1 MKFKEIL
8 EKIKVYAP
16 LGVSLVVAACV
27 VISLSGYQ
35 AKASEPSKDKKQQ
48 VSESVTDAETETET
62 ENAAEDTQTH
72 AGSFE
77 LADGVYKGSATGFS
91 GPVTVAVTIMDKKIT
106 SIDILSS
113 TDDEA
118 FFNRAKGV
126 IDRIIASQ
134 SFDVDVV
141 SGATYSSNGIIGA
154 VKNALTG
161 EKDNG
166 VTGKSKQESTSE
178 SESDSSLAEIA
189 AVQDASAYKD
199 GTYYGTGKGFA
210 GTMKVKVD
218 ISGGKI
224 ASISIVSTKDGDS
237 YVKSASSLLDTI
249 VEKQSTNV
257 DTVSGATFSSRG
269 IIAAVRSALS
279 QAAVSEN
286 TADNNNDKQEA
297 AESSGNGQTD
307 ENSSGSASEQGTEG
321 TLPYV
326 DGIYYGTAEGY
337 KGDIKAAVVIQNKT
351 LKAILVTE
359 KQDDEP
365 FITNAMDVLK
375 NMMKKQSADVDTVS
389 GATYSSK
396 GLIGAVK
403 AAFEEA
409 RKTTAGENTGDG
421 NSDAN
426 NKNNSNSDNN
436 NGNDNSSNNA
446 DDSNIAGE
454 EDKAVLSKLVQSQAS
469 LDGAQYT
476 QLSWYLLQIRLGDAQ
491 EVLESAES
499 TKKDVSCA
507 QEKLQAAINALQKND
522 TSTNVYED
530 GVYEVSTLCIPDD
543 DMDFSAYNLSMKVT
557 IANDRIVSITDVK
570 GDGDSQNASYI
581 KKAADGTKNQP
592 GLVSVLTSQANADS
606 IDFSS
611 IDTVSRATCTSKAI
625 IDGCKSAL
633 EAAKKK

>member
-27 VISLSGYQ
+27 VISLSTYQ

-48 VSESVTDAETETET
+48 VSESVADTETEA
-62 ENAAEDTQTH
+62 ENTTEDTQT
-72 AGSFE
+72 ATGSFD
-77 LADGVYKGSATGFS
+77 LADGVYKGSATGYS
-91 GPVTVAVTIMDKKIT
+91 GSVTVAVTILDKKIV
-106 SIDILSS
+106 SIDILSAS
-113 TDDEA
+113 DDEA

-126 IDRIIASQ
+126 IDRIISSQ
-134 SFDVDVV
+134 SLDVDVV

-166 VTGKSKQESTSE
+166 VTGKSKQEGTSE

-210 GTMKVKVD
+210 GNIKVKVD
-218 ISGGKI
+218 IAGGKI
-224 ASISIVSTKDGDS
+224 SAISIVSTKDGDS

-286 TADNNNDKQEA
+286 TAGNNTDKQGA
-297 AESSGNGQTD
+297 AEASGNGQT
-307 ENSSGSASEQGTEG
+307 AEG

-326 DGIYYGTAEGY
+326 DGIYYGTSEGY
-337 KGDIKAAVVIQNKT
+337 KGDIKVAVVIQDKT

-409 RKTTAGENTGDG
+409 RKTTAGENTGNG
-421 NSDAN
+421 NSGGN
-426 NKNNSNSDNN
+426 NNNSN
-436 NGNDNSSNNA
+436 NA
-446 DDSNIAGE
+446 LD

-469 LDGAQYT
+469 LDGTQYT

-491 EVLESAES
+491 EVLDSAES
-499 TKKDVSCA
+499 TKKDVSRA

-530 GVYEVSTLCIPDD
+530 GTYEVSTLCIPDD
-543 DMDFSAYNLSMKVT
+543 DMDFVAYNLSMKVT

-581 KKAADGTKNQP
+581 KKAADGTKNQQ
-592 GLVSVLTSQANADS
+592 GMVSMLTSQANADS

-611 IDTVSRATCTSKAI
+611 IDTVSHATCTSKAI

>member
-1 MKFKEIL
+1 MKFKEVL

-16 LGVSLVVAACV
+16 LGVSLVIAACV

-35 AKASEPSKDKKQQ
+35 TKASEPSKDKKQQ
-48 VSESVTDAETETET
+48 VSERVTDTETET
-62 ENAAEDTQTH
+62 ENAAENTQT
-72 AGSFE
+72 ATGSFD

-126 IDRIIASQ
+126 IDRIISSQ

-141 SGATYSSNGIIGA
+141 SGATYSSNGIIKA

-161 EKDNG
+161 EKDSG

-178 SESDSSLAEIA
+178 SESDSSLTEIA

-218 ISGGKI
+218 IAGGKI

-286 TADNNNDKQEA
+286 TAGNNTDKQDATET
-297 AESSGNGQTD
+297 SGNGQTD
-307 ENSSGSASEQGTEG
+307 ENSSGSSQEQGTEG

-337 KGDIKAAVVIQNKT
+337 KGDIKVAVVIQDKT

-409 RKTTAGENTGDG
+409 RKTTAGENTGDSNSG
-421 NSDAN
+421 N
-426 NKNNSNSDNN
+426 NNSNSDNN
-436 NGNDNSSNNA
+436 NNNS
-446 DDSNIAGE
+446 SNIAGD
-454 EDKAVLSKLVQSQAS
+454 EDKTVLSKLVQSQAS
-469 LDGAQYT
+469 LDGTQYT
-476 QLSWYLLQIRLGDAQ
+476 QLSWYLFQIRLGDAQ

-499 TKKDVSCA
+499 TKKDVSRA

-530 GVYEVSTLCIPDD
+530 GTYDVSTLCIPDD

-581 KKAADGTKNQP
+581 KKAADGTKNQQ
-592 GLVSVLTSQANADS
+592 GMVSVLTSQANADS

-625 IDGCKSAL
+625 IDGCKSVL

>member
-1 MKFKEIL
+1 MKFKEVL

-16 LGVSLVVAACV
+16 LGVSLVIAACV

-35 AKASEPSKDKKQQ
+35 TKASEPSKDKKHQ
-48 VSESVTDAETETET
+48 VSERVTDTET
-62 ENAAEDTQTH
+62 ENAAEDTQT
-72 AGSFE
+72 ATGSFE

-91 GPVTVAVTIMDKKIT
+91 GHVTVAVTIMDKKIT

-118 FFNRAKGV
+118 FFNRAKAV

-166 VTGKSKQESTSE
+166 VTGKSKQGSTSE

-237 YVKSASSLLDTI
+237 YVKIASSLLDTI

-279 QAAVSEN
+279 QAAVSDN
-286 TADNNNDKQEA
+286 TTGNNTDKQGA
-297 AESSGNGQTD
+297 AEVSGNGQTD
-307 ENSSGSASEQGTEG
+307 ENSSGSASEKGTEG

-337 KGDIKAAVVIQNKT
+337 KGDIRVAVVIQDKT

-409 RKTTAGENTGDG
+409 RKTTAGENTGG
-421 NSDAN
+421 SNSDS
-426 NKNNSNSDNN
+426 NNSNDNN
-436 NGNDNSSNNA
+436 
-446 DDSNIAGE
+446 SNIAGE
-454 EDKAVLSKLVQSQAS
+454 EDKAVLLKLVQSQAS

-530 GVYEVSTLCIPDD
+530 GTYDVSTLCIPDD

-570 GDGDSQNASYI
+570 GDGDSQNVSYI
-581 KKAADGTKNQP
+581 KKAVDGTKNQA
-592 GLVSVLTSQANADS
+592 GMVSVLTSQTNADS

-611 IDTVSRATCTSKAI
+611 IDTVSHATCTSKAI

>member
-1 MKFKEIL
+1 MKFKEVL

-16 LGVSLVVAACV
+16 LGVSLVIAACV
-27 VISLSGYQ
+27 MISLNGYQ
-35 AKASEPSKDKKQQ
+35 TKASEPSKDKKQQ
-48 VSESVTDAETETET
+48 VSERVTDAETET
-62 ENAAEDTQTH
+62 ENAAEDTQT
-72 AGSFE
+72 ATGSFE

-269 IIAAVRSALS
+269 IISAVRSALS

-286 TADNNNDKQEA
+286 TADNNTDKQEA
-297 AESSGNGQTD
+297 AEASGNGQTD
-307 ENSSGSASEQGTEG
+307 ENSSGSVPEQGTEG

-409 RKTTAGENTGDG
+409 RKTTAGENTGDS
-421 NSDAN
+421 NSDS
-426 NKNNSNSDNN
+426 NNSNDNN
-436 NGNDNSSNNA
+436 
-446 DDSNIAGE
+446 SNIAGE

-530 GVYEVSTLCIPDD
+530 GTYEVSTLCIPDD

-625 IDGCKSAL
+625 IDCCKSAL

>member
-1 MKFKEIL
+1 M

-16 LGVSLVVAACV
+16 LGVSLVIAACV

-35 AKASEPSKDKKQQ
+35 TKASEPSKDKKHQ
-48 VSESVTDAETETET
+48 VSERVTDTETED
-62 ENAAEDTQTH
+62 AAEDTQT
-72 AGSFE
+72 ATGSFE

-279 QAAVSEN
+279 QAAVSDN
-286 TADNNNDKQEA
+286 TVGNNTDKQGA
-297 AESSGNGQTD
+297 AEASGNGQTD
-307 ENSSGSASEQGTEG
+307 ENSSGSASEKGTEG

-337 KGDIKAAVVIQNKT
+337 KGDIRVAVVIQDKT

-409 RKTTAGENTGDG
+409 RKTTAGENTGG
-421 NSDAN
+421 SNSDS
-426 NKNNSNSDNN
+426 NNSNDNN
-436 NGNDNSSNNA
+436 
-446 DDSNIAGE
+446 SNIAGE
-454 EDKAVLSKLVQSQAS
+454 EDKAVLLKLVQSQAS

-530 GVYEVSTLCIPDD
+530 GTYDVYTLCIPDD

-570 GDGDSQNASYI
+570 GDGDSQNVSYI
-581 KKAADGTKNQP
+581 KKAVDGTKNQA
-592 GLVSVLTSQANADS
+592 GMVSVLTSQTNADS

-611 IDTVSRATCTSKAI
+611 IDTVSHATCTSKAI

>member
-27 VISLSGYQ
+27 VISLSTYQ

-48 VSESVTDAETETET
+48 VSESMADTETVT
-62 ENAAEDTQTH
+62 ENATEDTQT
-72 AGSFE
+72 ATGSFD

-126 IDRIIASQ
+126 IDRIISSQ
-134 SFDVDVV
+134 SLDVDVV

-178 SESDSSLAEIA
+178 SESDSSSAEIA

-210 GTMKVKVD
+210 GNIKVKVD
-218 ISGGKI
+218 IAGGKI
-224 ASISIVSTKDGDS
+224 SAISIVSTKDGGS
-237 YVKSASSLLDTI
+237 YVKSASSLLDII

-286 TADNNNDKQEA
+286 TAGNNTDKQGA
-297 AESSGNGQTD
+297 AETSGNGQTD

-326 DGIYYGTAEGY
+326 DGIYYGTSEGY
-337 KGDIKAAVVIQNKT
+337 KGDIKVAVVIQDKT

-403 AAFEEA
+403 EAFEEA
-409 RKTTAGENTGDG
+409 RKTTAGENTGNG
-421 NSDAN
+421 NSGGN
-426 NKNNSNSDNN
+426 NNNSN
-436 NGNDNSSNNA
+436 NA
-446 DDSNIAGE
+446 ADSNIALD

-469 LDGAQYT
+469 LDGTQYT

-499 TKKDVSCA
+499 TKKDVSRA

-530 GVYEVSTLCIPDD
+530 GTYEVSTLCIPDD

-581 KKAADGTKNQP
+581 KKAADGTKNQQ
-592 GLVSVLTSQANADS
+592 GMVSMLTSQANADS

-611 IDTVSRATCTSKAI
+611 IDTVSHATCTSKAI

>member
-27 VISLSGYQ
+27 VISLSAYQ

-48 VSESVTDAETETET
+48 VSESMADTETET
-62 ENAAEDTQTH
+62 ENATEDTQT
-72 AGSFE
+72 ATGSFD
-77 LADGVYKGSATGFS
+77 LADGVYKGSATGYS
-91 GPVTVAVTIMDKKIT
+91 GSVTVAVTILEKKIV
-106 SIDILSS
+106 SIDILSAS
-113 TDDEA
+113 DDEA

-126 IDRIIASQ
+126 IDRIISSQ
-134 SFDVDVV
+134 SLDVDVV

-166 VTGKSKQESTSE
+166 VTGKSKQESASE

-210 GTMKVKVD
+210 GNIKVRVD
-218 ISGGKI
+218 IAGGKI
-224 ASISIVSTKDGDS
+224 SAISIVSTKDGDS

-286 TADNNNDKQEA
+286 TAGNNTDKQGASEA
-297 AESSGNGQTD
+297 SGNGQTD
-307 ENSSGSASEQGTEG
+307 ENSSGSASEQTVEG

-326 DGIYYGTAEGY
+326 DGIYYGTSEGY
-337 KGDIKAAVVIQNKT
+337 KGDIKVAVVIQDKT

-409 RKTTAGENTGDG
+409 RKTTAGENTGNDNSDG
-421 NSDAN
+421 NN
-426 NKNNSNSDNN
+426 NNSN
-436 NGNDNSSNNA
+436 NA
-446 DDSNIAGE
+446 ADSNIALD

-469 LDGAQYT
+469 LDGTQYT

-491 EVLESAES
+491 EVLDSAES
-499 TKKDVSCA
+499 TKKDVSRA

-530 GVYEVSTLCIPDD
+530 GTYEVSTLCIPDD
-543 DMDFSAYNLSMKVT
+543 DMDFVAYNLSMKVT

-581 KKAADGTKNQP
+581 KKAADGTKNQQ
-592 GLVSVLTSQANADS
+592 GMVSMLTSQANADS

-611 IDTVSRATCTSKAI
+611 IDTVSHATCTSKAI

>member
-1 MKFKEIL
+1 MKFKEVF

-16 LGVSLVVAACV
+16 LGVSLVIAACV

-35 AKASEPSKDKKQQ
+35 TKASEPSKDKKQQ
-48 VSESVTDAETETET
+48 VSERVTDTET
-62 ENAAEDTQTH
+62 ENAAEDTQT
-72 AGSFE
+72 ATGSFE

-91 GPVTVAVTIMDKKIT
+91 GPVTVAVTIMDKKII

-118 FFNRAKGV
+118 FFNRAKAV

-178 SESDSSLAEIA
+178 SESDSSLADIA
-189 AVQDASAYKD
+189 AVQDAFAYKD

-279 QAAVSEN
+279 QAAVSDKTTGNN
-286 TADNNNDKQEA
+286 TDKQGA
-297 AESSGNGQTD
+297 AEASGNGQTD
-307 ENSSGSASEQGTEG
+307 KNSSGSASEQGTEG
-321 TLPYV
+321 TLAYV

-337 KGDIKAAVVIQNKT
+337 KGDIRVAVVIQDKT

-375 NMMKKQSADVDTVS
+375 NMMKKQSVDVDTVS

-409 RKTTAGENTGDG
+409 RKTTAGENTGG
-421 NSDAN
+421 SNSDS
-426 NKNNSNSDNN
+426 NNSNDNN
-436 NGNDNSSNNA
+436 
-446 DDSNIAGE
+446 SNIAGE
-454 EDKAVLSKLVQSQAS
+454 EDKAVLLKLVQSQAS

-530 GVYEVSTLCIPDD
+530 GTYDVSTLCIPDD

-570 GDGDSQNASYI
+570 GDGDSQNVSYI
-581 KKAADGTKNQP
+581 KKAVDGTKNQA
-592 GLVSVLTSQANADS
+592 GMVSVLTSQTNADS

-611 IDTVSRATCTSKAI
+611 IDTVSHATCTSKAI

>member
-1 MKFKEIL
+1 MKFKEVL

-16 LGVSLVVAACV
+16 LGVSLVIAACV

-35 AKASEPSKDKKQQ
+35 TKASEPSKDKKHQ
-48 VSESVTDAETETET
+48 VSERVTDTETED
-62 ENAAEDTQTH
+62 AAEDTQT
-72 AGSFE
+72 ATGSFE

-91 GPVTVAVTIMDKKIT
+91 GPVTVAVTIMDKKII

-126 IDRIIASQ
+126 IDRIIALQ

-166 VTGKSKQESTSE
+166 VTGKSKQGSTSE

-279 QAAVSEN
+279 QAAVNDN
-286 TADNNNDKQEA
+286 TTGNNTDKQGA
-297 AESSGNGQTD
+297 AEVSGNGQTD
-307 ENSSGSASEQGTEG
+307 ENSSGSASEKGTEG

-337 KGDIKAAVVIQNKT
+337 KGDIRVAVVIQDKT

-409 RKTTAGENTGDG
+409 RKTTAGENTGG
-421 NSDAN
+421 SNSDS
-426 NKNNSNSDNN
+426 NNSNDNN
-436 NGNDNSSNNA
+436 
-446 DDSNIAGE
+446 SNIAGE
-454 EDKAVLSKLVQSQAS
+454 EDKAVLLKLVQSQAS

-530 GVYEVSTLCIPDD
+530 GTYDVSTLCIPDD

-570 GDGDSQNASYI
+570 GDGDSQNVSYI
-581 KKAADGTKNQP
+581 KKAVDGTKNQA
-592 GLVSVLTSQANADS
+592 GMVSVLTSQTNADS

-611 IDTVSRATCTSKAI
+611 IDTVSHATCTSKAI

>member
-1 MKFKEIL
+1 MKFKEVL

-16 LGVSLVVAACV
+16 LGVSLVIAACV

-35 AKASEPSKDKKQQ
+35 TKASEPSKDKKHQ
-48 VSESVTDAETETET
+48 VSERVTDTET
-62 ENAAEDTQTH
+62 ENAAEDTQT
-72 AGSFE
+72 ATGSFE

-91 GPVTVAVTIMDKKIT
+91 GPVTVAVTIMDKKII

-118 FFNRAKGV
+118 FFNRAKAV

-166 VTGKSKQESTSE
+166 VTGKSKQGSTSE

-279 QAAVSEN
+279 QAAVSDN
-286 TADNNNDKQEA
+286 TVGNNTDKQGA
-297 AESSGNGQTD
+297 AEASGNGQTD
-307 ENSSGSASEQGTEG
+307 ENSSGSASEKGTEG

-337 KGDIKAAVVIQNKT
+337 KGDIRVAVVIQDKT

-409 RKTTAGENTGDG
+409 RKTTAGENTGG
-421 NSDAN
+421 SNSDS
-426 NKNNSNSDNN
+426 NNSNDNN
-436 NGNDNSSNNA
+436 
-446 DDSNIAGE
+446 SNIAGE
-454 EDKAVLSKLVQSQAS
+454 EDKAVLLKLVQSQAS

-530 GVYEVSTLCIPDD
+530 GTYDVSTLCIPDD

-570 GDGDSQNASYI
+570 GDGDSQNVSYI
-581 KKAADGTKNQP
+581 KKAVDGTKNQA
-592 GLVSVLTSQANADS
+592 GMVSVLTSQTNADS

-611 IDTVSRATCTSKAI
+611 IDTVSHATCTSKAI

>member
-1 MKFKEIL
+1 MKFKEVL

-16 LGVSLVVAACV
+16 LGVSLVIAACV

-35 AKASEPSKDKKQQ
+35 TKASEPSKDKKHQ
-48 VSESVTDAETETET
+48 VSERVTDTETEDV
-62 ENAAEDTQTH
+62 AEDTQT
-72 AGSFE
+72 ATGSFE

-91 GPVTVAVTIMDKKIT
+91 GPVTVAVTIMDKKII

-279 QAAVSEN
+279 QAAVSDN
-286 TADNNNDKQEA
+286 TVGNNTDKQGA
-297 AESSGNGQTD
+297 AEASGNGQTD
-307 ENSSGSASEQGTEG
+307 ENSSGSASEKGTEG

-337 KGDIKAAVVIQNKT
+337 KGDIRVAVVIQDKT

-409 RKTTAGENTGDG
+409 RKTTSGENTGG
-421 NSDAN
+421 SNSDS
-426 NKNNSNSDNN
+426 NNSNDNN
-436 NGNDNSSNNA
+436 
-446 DDSNIAGE
+446 SNIAGE
-454 EDKAVLSKLVQSQAS
+454 EDKAVLLKLVQSQAS

-530 GVYEVSTLCIPDD
+530 GTYDVSTLCIPDD

-570 GDGDSQNASYI
+570 GDGDSQNVSYI
-581 KKAADGTKNQP
+581 KKAVDGTKNQP
-592 GLVSVLTSQANADS
+592 GMVSVLTSQTNADS

-611 IDTVSRATCTSKAI
+611 IDTVSHATCTSKAI

>member
-1 MKFKEIL
+1 MKFKEVL
-8 EKIKVYAP
+8 EKIKIYAP
-16 LGVSLVVAACV
+16 LGVSLVIAACV

-35 AKASEPSKDKKQQ
+35 TKASEPSKDKKHQ
-48 VSESVTDAETETET
+48 VSERVTDTETET
-62 ENAAEDTQTH
+62 ENAAENTQT
-72 AGSFE
+72 ATGSFD

-113 TDDEA
+113 TDDEV

-126 IDRIIASQ
+126 IDRIISSQ

-178 SESDSSLAEIA
+178 PDSSSAEIE

-218 ISGGKI
+218 IAGGKI
-224 ASISIVSTKDGDS
+224 VSISIVSTKDGDS
-237 YVKSASSLLDTI
+237 YVKSASSLIDTI

-269 IIAAVRSALS
+269 IISAVRSALS
-279 QAAVSEN
+279 QAAVSKN
-286 TADNNNDKQEA
+286 TADNVTDKQDETQT
-297 AESSGNGQTD
+297 SGNGQTG
-307 ENSSGSASEQGTEG
+307 ENPSGSAQQQGTEG

-337 KGDIKAAVVIQNKT
+337 KGDIKVAVVIQDKT

-359 KQDDEP
+359 KNDDEP

-375 NMMKKQSADVDTVS
+375 NMMKKQSTDVDTVS

-409 RKTTAGENTGDG
+409 RKTTAGENTGD
-421 NSDAN
+421 
-426 NKNNSNSDNN
+426 SNSGNN
-436 NGNDNSSNNA
+436 NSSNNS
-446 DDSNIAGE
+446 DNSNIAGD

-469 LDGAQYT
+469 LDGTQYT
-476 QLSWYLLQIRLGDAQ
+476 QLSWYLLQIRLEDAN
-491 EVLESAES
+491 EVLSSAEA
-499 TKKDVSCA
+499 TKKDVSRA

-530 GVYEVSTLCIPDD
+530 GTYDVSTLCIPDD

-570 GDGDSQNASYI
+570 GDGDSQNVSYI
-581 KKAADGTKNQP
+581 KKATDGTKNQP
-592 GLVSVLTSQANADS
+592 GMVSVLTSQAKADS
-606 IDFSS
+606 IDFSR
-611 IDTVSRATCTSKAI
+611 IDTVSRATCTSNAI
-625 IDGCKSAL
+625 IEGCKSAL
-633 EAAKKK
+633 ETAKKK

>member
-1 MKFKEIL
+1 MKFKEVL

-16 LGVSLVVAACV
+16 LGVSLVIAACV

-35 AKASEPSKDKKQQ
+35 TKASEPSKDKKQQ
-48 VSESVTDAETETET
+48 VSERVTDTETET
-62 ENAAEDTQTH
+62 ENATEDTQT
-72 AGSFE
+72 ATSSFD

-126 IDRIIASQ
+126 IDRIISSQ

-178 SESDSSLAEIA
+178 SESDSSSVEIA

-218 ISGGKI
+218 IAGGKI

-279 QAAVSEN
+279 QAAVSDN
-286 TADNNNDKQEA
+286 TTGNNTDKQGA
-297 AESSGNGQTD
+297 AEASGNGQTD
-307 ENSSGSASEQGTEG
+307 ENSSGSASEKGTEG

-337 KGDIKAAVVIQNKT
+337 KGDIRVAVVIQDKT
-351 LKAILVTE
+351 LKAILVTK

-409 RKTTAGENTGDG
+409 RKTTAGENT
-421 NSDAN
+421 SD
-426 NKNNSNSDNN
+426 SNSGNN
-436 NGNDNSSNNA
+436 NSSNNS
-446 DDSNIAGE
+446 DNSNIAGD

-469 LDGAQYT
+469 LDGTQYT
-476 QLSWYLLQIRLGDAQ
+476 QLSWYLLQIRLEDAN
-491 EVLESAES
+491 EVLSSAEA
-499 TKKDVSCA
+499 TKKDVSRA

-530 GVYEVSTLCIPDD
+530 GTYDVSTLCIPDD

-592 GLVSVLTSQANADS
+592 GMVSVLTSQANADS
-606 IDFSS
+606 IDFSG

-625 IDGCKSAL
+625 INGCKSVL

>member
-1 MKFKEIL
+1 MKFKEVL

-27 VISLSGYQ
+27 VISLSTYQ

-48 VSESVTDAETETET
+48 ASESMADTETET
-62 ENAAEDTQTH
+62 ENATEDTQT
-72 AGSFE
+72 ATGSFD

-126 IDRIIASQ
+126 IDRIISSQ
-134 SFDVDVV
+134 SLDVDVV

-178 SESDSSLAEIA
+178 SESDSSSAEIA

-218 ISGGKI
+218 IAGGKI

-269 IIAAVRSALS
+269 IISAVRSALS
-279 QAAVSEN
+279 QAAVSQN
-286 TADNNNDKQEA
+286 TADNITDKQDATET
-297 AESSGNGQTD
+297 SGNGQTD
-307 ENSSGSASEQGTEG
+307 ENPSGSASEQGTGG

-337 KGDIKAAVVIQNKT
+337 KGDIKVAVVIQDKT

-409 RKTTAGENTGDG
+409 RKTTAGENTGD
-421 NSDAN
+421 
-426 NKNNSNSDNN
+426 SNSGNN
-436 NGNDNSSNNA
+436 NSSNNS
-446 DDSNIAGE
+446 DNSNIAGD

-469 LDGAQYT
+469 LDGTQYT
-476 QLSWYLLQIRLGDAQ
+476 QLSWYLLQIRLEDAN
-491 EVLESAES
+491 EVLSSAEA
-499 TKKDVSCA
+499 TKKDVSRA

-530 GVYEVSTLCIPDD
+530 GTYDVSTLCIPDD

-581 KKAADGTKNQP
+581 KKAADGTKNQQ
-592 GLVSVLTSQANADS
+592 GMVSVLTSQANAAN

-625 IDGCKSAL
+625 INGCKSVL

>member
-1 MKFKEIL
+1 MKFKEVL

-16 LGVSLVVAACV
+16 LGVSLVIAACV

-35 AKASEPSKDKKQQ
+35 TKASEPSKDKKHQ
-48 VSESVTDAETETET
+48 VSERVTDAET
-62 ENAAEDTQTH
+62 ENAAEDTQT
-72 AGSFE
+72 ATGSFE

-106 SIDILSS
+106 SIDILSY

-210 GTMKVKVD
+210 GTVKVKVD

-279 QAAVSEN
+279 QAAVSDKTTGNN
-286 TADNNNDKQEA
+286 TDKQGA
-297 AESSGNGQTD
+297 AEASGNGQTD
-307 ENSSGSASEQGTEG
+307 KNSSGSASEQGTEG

-337 KGDIKAAVVIQNKT
+337 NGDIRVAVVIQDKT

-409 RKTTAGENTGDG
+409 RKTTAGENTGG
-421 NSDAN
+421 SNSDS
-426 NKNNSNSDNN
+426 NNSNDNN
-436 NGNDNSSNNA
+436 
-446 DDSNIAGE
+446 SNIAGE
-454 EDKAVLSKLVQSQAS
+454 EDKAVLLKLVQSQAS

-530 GVYEVSTLCIPDD
+530 GTYDVSTLCIPDD

-570 GDGDSQNASYI
+570 GDGDSQNVSYI
-581 KKAADGTKNQP
+581 KKAVDGTKNQP
-592 GLVSVLTSQANADS
+592 GMVSVLTSQTNADS

-611 IDTVSRATCTSKAI
+611 IDTVSHATCTSKAI

>member
-27 VISLSGYQ
+27 VISLSTYQ

-48 VSESVTDAETETET
+48 VSESMADTETET
-62 ENAAEDTQTH
+62 ENATEDTQT
-72 AGSFE
+72 ATGSFD

-91 GPVTVAVTIMDKKIT
+91 GPVTVAVTIMDKKII

-178 SESDSSLAEIA
+178 SESDSALAEIA

-279 QAAVSEN
+279 QAAVSDN
-286 TADNNNDKQEA
+286 TTGNNTDKQSA
-297 AESSGNGQTD
+297 AEASGNGQTD
-307 ENSSGSASEQGTEG
+307 ENSSGSASEKGTEG

-337 KGDIKAAVVIQNKT
+337 KGDIKVAVVIQDKT

-375 NMMKKQSADVDTVS
+375 NMMKKQSTDVDTVS

-409 RKTTAGENTGDG
+409 RKTTAGENTGNG
-421 NSDAN
+421 NSGGN
-426 NKNNSNSDNN
+426 NNNSN
-436 NGNDNSSNNA
+436 NA
-446 DDSNIAGE
+446 ADSNIALD

-469 LDGAQYT
+469 LDGTQYT

-491 EVLESAES
+491 EVLDSAES
-499 TKKDVSCA
+499 TKKDVRYA

-522 TSTNVYED
+522 TFTNVYED
-530 GVYEVSTLCIPDD
+530 GTYEVSTLCIPDD

-581 KKAADGTKNQP
+581 KKAADGTKNQQ
-592 GLVSVLTSQANADS
+592 GMVSVLTSQSNADS

>member
-1 MKFKEIL
+1 MKFKEVL

-16 LGVSLVVAACV
+16 LGVSLVIAACV

-35 AKASEPSKDKKQQ
+35 TKASEPSKDKKHQ
-48 VSESVTDAETETET
+48 VSERVTDTETED
-62 ENAAEDTQTH
+62 AAEDTQT
-72 AGSFE
+72 ATGSFE

-91 GPVTVAVTIMDKKIT
+91 GPVTVAVTIMDKKII

-279 QAAVSEN
+279 QAAVSDN
-286 TADNNNDKQEA
+286 TTGNNSDKQGA
-297 AESSGNGQTD
+297 AEASGNGQTD

-337 KGDIKAAVVIQNKT
+337 KGDIRVAVVIQNKM

-409 RKTTAGENTGDG
+409 RKTTAGENTGDS
-421 NSDAN
+421 NSDS
-426 NKNNSNSDNN
+426 NNSNDNN
-436 NGNDNSSNNA
+436 
-446 DDSNIAGE
+446 SNIAGE
-454 EDKAVLSKLVQSQAS
+454 EDKAVLLKLVQSQAS

-530 GVYEVSTLCIPDD
+530 GTYDVSTLCIPDD

-570 GDGDSQNASYI
+570 GDGDSQNVSYI
-581 KKAADGTKNQP
+581 KKATDGTKNQP
-592 GLVSVLTSQANADS
+592 GMVSVLTSQTNADS

-611 IDTVSRATCTSKAI
+611 IDTVSHATCTSKAI

>member
-1 MKFKEIL
+1 MKFKEVL

-16 LGVSLVVAACV
+16 LGVSLVIAACV

-35 AKASEPSKDKKQQ
+35 TKASEPSKDKKQQ
-48 VSESVTDAETETET
+48 VSERVTDTETET
-62 ENAAEDTQTH
+62 ENAAENTQT
-72 AGSFE
+72 ATGSFD

-126 IDRIIASQ
+126 IDRIISSQ

-141 SGATYSSNGIIGA
+141 SGATYSSNGIIKA

-161 EKDNG
+161 EKDKT
-166 VTGKSKQESTSE
+166 VTGKSKQESA
-178 SESDSSLAEIA
+178 SESDSSSVEKA

-218 ISGGKI
+218 IAGGKI

-279 QAAVSEN
+279 QAAVSQN
-286 TADNNNDKQEA
+286 TAGNNTDKQDATET
-297 AESSGNGQTD
+297 SGNGQTD
-307 ENSSGSASEQGTEG
+307 ENSSGSSQEQGTEG

-337 KGDIKAAVVIQNKT
+337 KGDIKVAVVIQDKT

-409 RKTTAGENTGDG
+409 RKTTAGENTGD
-421 NSDAN
+421 
-426 NKNNSNSDNN
+426 SNSGNN
-436 NGNDNSSNNA
+436 NSSNNS
-446 DDSNIAGE
+446 DNSNIAGD

-469 LDGAQYT
+469 LDGTQYT
-476 QLSWYLLQIRLGDAQ
+476 QLSWYLLQIRLEDAN
-491 EVLESAES
+491 EVLSSAEA
-499 TKKDVSCA
+499 TKKDVSRA

-530 GVYEVSTLCIPDD
+530 GTYDVSTLCIPDD

-581 KKAADGTKNQP
+581 KKAADGTKNQQ
-592 GLVSVLTSQANADS
+592 GMVSVLTSQANADS
-606 IDFSS
+606 IDFSG

-625 IDGCKSAL
+625 INGCKSVL
-633 EAAKKK
+633 ESAKKK

>member
-1 MKFKEIL
+1 MKFKEVL

-16 LGVSLVVAACV
+16 LGVSLVIAACV

-35 AKASEPSKDKKQQ
+35 TKASEPSKDKKQQ
-48 VSESVTDAETETET
+48 VSERVTDAET
-62 ENAAEDTQTH
+62 ENAAEDTQT
-72 AGSFE
+72 ATGSFE

-91 GPVTVAVTIMDKKIT
+91 GPVTVAVTIMDKKII

-279 QAAVSEN
+279 QAAVSDN
-286 TADNNNDKQEA
+286 TTGNNTDKQGA
-297 AESSGNGQTD
+297 AEASGNGQTD
-307 ENSSGSASEQGTEG
+307 ENSSGSASEKGTEG

-337 KGDIKAAVVIQNKT
+337 KGDIRVAVVIQDKT

-409 RKTTAGENTGDG
+409 RKTTAGENTGDS
-421 NSDAN
+421 NSDS
-426 NKNNSNSDNN
+426 NNSNGNN
-436 NGNDNSSNNA
+436 
-446 DDSNIAGE
+446 SNIAGE
-454 EDKAVLSKLVQSQAS
+454 EDKAVLLKLVQSQAS
-469 LDGAQYT
+469 LDGTQYT

-530 GVYEVSTLCIPDD
+530 GTYDVSTLCIPDD

-570 GDGDSQNASYI
+570 GDGDSQNVSYI

-592 GLVSVLTSQANADS
+592 GMVSVLTSQTNADS

-611 IDTVSRATCTSKAI
+611 IDTVSHATCTSKAI

-633 EAAKKK
+633 KAAKKK

>member
-1 MKFKEIL
+1 MKFKEVL

-16 LGVSLVVAACV
+16 LGVSLVIAACV

-35 AKASEPSKDKKQQ
+35 TKASEPSKDKKQQ
-48 VSESVTDAETETET
+48 VSENVTDTETET
-62 ENAAEDTQTH
+62 ENAAEDTQT
-72 AGSFE
+72 ATGSFD

-126 IDRIIASQ
+126 IDRIISSQ

-141 SGATYSSNGIIGA
+141 SGATYSSNGIIKA

-161 EKDNG
+161 EKDKT

-178 SESDSSLAEIA
+178 SDSSSVEKA

-218 ISGGKI
+218 IAGGKI

-249 VEKQSTNV
+249 VKKQSTNV

-279 QAAVSEN
+279 QAAVSQN
-286 TADNNNDKQEA
+286 TAGNNTDKQDATEP
-297 AESSGNGQTD
+297 SGNGQTD
-307 ENSSGSASEQGTEG
+307 ENSSGSSQEQGTEG

-337 KGDIKAAVVIQNKT
+337 KGDIKVAVVIQDKT

-409 RKTTAGENTGDG
+409 RKTTAGENTGD
-421 NSDAN
+421 
-426 NKNNSNSDNN
+426 SNSGNN
-436 NGNDNSSNNA
+436 NSSNNS
-446 DDSNIAGE
+446 DNSNIAGD

-469 LDGAQYT
+469 LDGTQYT
-476 QLSWYLLQIRLGDAQ
+476 QLSWYLLQIRLEDAN
-491 EVLESAES
+491 EVLSSAEA
-499 TKKDVSCA
+499 TKKDVSRA

-530 GVYEVSTLCIPDD
+530 GTYDVSTLCIPDD

-592 GLVSVLTSQANADS
+592 GMVSVLTSQANAAN

-625 IDGCKSAL
+625 INGCKSVL

>member
-1 MKFKEIL
+1 MKFKEVL

-16 LGVSLVVAACV
+16 LGVSLVIAACV

-35 AKASEPSKDKKQQ
+35 TKASEPSKDKKQQ
-48 VSESVTDAETETET
+48 VSERVTETET
-62 ENAAEDTQTH
+62 ENAAENTQT
-72 AGSFE
+72 ATGSFD

-166 VTGKSKQESTSE
+166 VTGKSKKESTSE
-178 SESDSSLAEIA
+178 SESDSSSAEIA

-218 ISGGKI
+218 IAGGKI

-279 QAAVSEN
+279 QAAVSDN
-286 TADNNNDKQEA
+286 TTGNNTDKQGA
-297 AESSGNGQTD
+297 AEASGNGQTD

-337 KGDIKAAVVIQNKT
+337 KGDIRVAVVIQDKT

-409 RKTTAGENTGDG
+409 RKTTAGENTGDS
-421 NSDAN
+421 NSDS
-426 NKNNSNSDNN
+426 NNSNDNN
-436 NGNDNSSNNA
+436 
-446 DDSNIAGE
+446 SNIAGE
-454 EDKAVLSKLVQSQAS
+454 EDKAVLLKLVQSQAS

-530 GVYEVSTLCIPDD
+530 GTYDVSTLCIPDD

-570 GDGDSQNASYI
+570 GDGDSQNTPYI
-581 KKAADGTKNQP
+581 NKAADGTKNQP

>member
-1 MKFKEIL
+1 MKFKEVL

-16 LGVSLVVAACV
+16 LGVSLVIAVCV

-35 AKASEPSKDKKQQ
+35 TKASEPSKDKKHQ
-48 VSESVTDAETETET
+48 VSERVTDTET
-62 ENAAEDTQTH
+62 ENAAEDTQT
-72 AGSFE
+72 ATGSFE

-118 FFNRAKGV
+118 FFNRAKAV

-166 VTGKSKQESTSE
+166 VTGKSKQGSTSE

-279 QAAVSEN
+279 QAAVSDN
-286 TADNNNDKQEA
+286 TTGNNTDKQGA
-297 AESSGNGQTD
+297 AEASGNGQTD
-307 ENSSGSASEQGTEG
+307 KNSSGSASEQGTEG

-337 KGDIKAAVVIQNKT
+337 KGDIRVAVVIQDKT

-409 RKTTAGENTGDG
+409 RKTTAGENTGG
-421 NSDAN
+421 SNSDS
-426 NKNNSNSDNN
+426 NNSNDNN
-436 NGNDNSSNNA
+436 
-446 DDSNIAGE
+446 SNIAGE
-454 EDKAVLSKLVQSQAS
+454 EDKAVLLKLVQSQAS

-530 GVYEVSTLCIPDD
+530 GTYDVSTLCIPDD

-570 GDGDSQNASYI
+570 GDGDSQNVSYI
-581 KKAADGTKNQP
+581 KKAADGTKNQA
-592 GLVSVLTSQANADS
+592 GMVSVLTSQTNADS

-611 IDTVSRATCTSKAI
+611 IDTVSHATCTSKAI

>member
-1 MKFKEIL
+1 MKFKEVL

-16 LGVSLVVAACV
+16 LGVSLVIAACV

-35 AKASEPSKDKKQQ
+35 TKASEPSKDKKHQ
-48 VSESVTDAETETET
+48 VSERVIDTETET
-62 ENAAEDTQTH
+62 ENAAEDTQT
-72 AGSFE
+72 ATGSFE

-91 GPVTVAVTIMDKKIT
+91 GPVTVVVTIMDKKIT

-126 IDRIIASQ
+126 IDRIISSQ

-218 ISGGKI
+218 IVGGKI

-279 QAAVSEN
+279 QASVSDN
-286 TADNNNDKQEA
+286 TTGNNTDKQGA

-307 ENSSGSASEQGTEG
+307 ENSSGSEPEQTAEG

-337 KGDIKAAVVIQNKT
+337 KGDIKVAVVIQDKT

-409 RKTTAGENTGDG
+409 RKTTAGENTGDSNSG
-421 NSDAN
+421 N
-426 NKNNSNSDNN
+426 NNSNSDNN
-436 NGNDNSSNNA
+436 NNSNDNS
-446 DDSNIAGE
+446 SNIAGE
-454 EDKAVLSKLVQSQAS
+454 EDKAVLSKLVQLQAS

-530 GVYEVSTLCIPDD
+530 GTYEVSTLCIPDD

>member
-1 MKFKEIL
+1 MKFKEVL

-16 LGVSLVVAACV
+16 LGVSLVIAACV

-35 AKASEPSKDKKQQ
+35 TKASEPSKDKKHQ
-48 VSESVTDAETETET
+48 VSERVTDTET
-62 ENAAEDTQTH
+62 ENAAEDTQT
-72 AGSFE
+72 ATGSFE

-118 FFNRAKGV
+118 FFNRAKAV

-141 SGATYSSNGIIGA
+141 SGATYSSNGIIAA

-166 VTGKSKQESTSE
+166 VTGKSKQGSTSE

-279 QAAVSEN
+279 QAAVSDN
-286 TADNNNDKQEA
+286 TTGNNTDKQGA
-297 AESSGNGQTD
+297 AEVSGNGQTD

-321 TLPYV
+321 ALPYV

-337 KGDIKAAVVIQNKT
+337 KGDIRVAVVIQDKT

-409 RKTTAGENTGDG
+409 RKTTAGENTGG
-421 NSDAN
+421 SNSDS
-426 NKNNSNSDNN
+426 NNSNDNN
-436 NGNDNSSNNA
+436 
-446 DDSNIAGE
+446 SNIAGE
-454 EDKAVLSKLVQSQAS
+454 EDKAVLLKLVQSQAS

-530 GVYEVSTLCIPDD
+530 GTYDVSTLCIPDD

-570 GDGDSQNASYI
+570 GDGDSQNAPYI
-581 KKAADGTKNQP
+581 KKAVDGTKNQP
-592 GLVSVLTSQANADS
+592 GMVSVLTSQTNADS

-611 IDTVSRATCTSKAI
+611 IDTVSHATCTSKAI

>member
-1 MKFKEIL
+1 MKFKEVL

-16 LGVSLVVAACV
+16 LGVSLVIAACV

-35 AKASEPSKDKKQQ
+35 TKASEPSKDKKHQ
-48 VSESVTDAETETET
+48 VSERVTDTETED
-62 ENAAEDTQTH
+62 AAEDTQT
-72 AGSFE
+72 ATGSFE

-178 SESDSSLAEIA
+178 SESDSALAEMA

-279 QAAVSEN
+279 QAAVSDN
-286 TADNNNDKQEA
+286 TVGNNTDKQGA
-297 AESSGNGQTD
+297 AEASGNGQTD
-307 ENSSGSASEQGTEG
+307 ENSSGSASEKGTEG

-337 KGDIKAAVVIQNKT
+337 KGDIRVAVVIQDKT

-409 RKTTAGENTGDG
+409 RKTTAGENTGG
-421 NSDAN
+421 SNSDS
-426 NKNNSNSDNN
+426 NNSNDNN
-436 NGNDNSSNNA
+436 
-446 DDSNIAGE
+446 SNIAGE
-454 EDKAVLSKLVQSQAS
+454 EDKAVLLKLVQSQAS

-530 GVYEVSTLCIPDD
+530 GTYDVSTLCIPDD

-570 GDGDSQNASYI
+570 GDGDSQNVSYI

-592 GLVSVLTSQANADS
+592 GMVSVLTSQTNADS

-611 IDTVSRATCTSKAI
+611 IDTVSHATCTSKAI

>member
-1 MKFKEIL
+1 MKFKEVL

-16 LGVSLVVAACV
+16 LGVSLVIAACV

-35 AKASEPSKDKKQQ
+35 TKASEPSKDKKQQ
-48 VSESVTDAETETET
+48 VSERVTDTET
-62 ENAAEDTQTH
+62 ENAAEDTQT
-72 AGSFE
+72 ATGSFE

-141 SGATYSSNGIIGA
+141 SGATYSSNGIIAA

-279 QAAVSEN
+279 QAAVSDN
-286 TADNNNDKQEA
+286 TTGNNTDKQGA
-297 AESSGNGQTD
+297 AEASGNGQTD

-337 KGDIKAAVVIQNKT
+337 KGDIRVAVVIQDKT

-409 RKTTAGENTGDG
+409 RKTTAGENTGG
-421 NSDAN
+421 SNSDS
-426 NKNNSNSDNN
+426 NNSNDNN
-436 NGNDNSSNNA
+436 
-446 DDSNIAGE
+446 SNIAGE
-454 EDKAVLSKLVQSQAS
+454 EDKAVLLKLVQSQAS

-530 GVYEVSTLCIPDD
+530 GTYDVSTLCIPDD

-557 IANDRIVSITDVK
+557 IANDRIVSITDVN

-592 GLVSVLTSQANADS
+592 GMVSVLTSQANADS

-611 IDTVSRATCTSKAI
+611 IDTVSNATCTSKAI

>member
-8 EKIKVYAP
+8 EKIKVYSP

-48 VSESVTDAETETET
+48 VSESVTDAETETE
-62 ENAAEDTQTH
+62 DTQTVT
-72 AGSFE
+72 GSFE

-126 IDRIIASQ
+126 IDRIISSQ
-134 SFDVDVV
+134 SLDVDVV

-161 EKDNG
+161 ETDKG
-166 VTGKSKQESTSE
+166 VTGKSKQESQ
-178 SESDSSLAEIA
+178 SDSDSDNSSGKIA

-210 GTMKVKVD
+210 GNIKVKVD
-218 ISGGKI
+218 IAGGKI
-224 ASISIVSTKDGDS
+224 SAISIVSTKDGDS

-279 QAAVSEN
+279 QAAVSE
-286 TADNNNDKQEA
+286 TDKQDT
-297 AESSGNGQTD
+297 AEPSGNGQND
-307 ENSSGSASEQGTEG
+307 ENSSDNAQNQTAEG

-337 KGDIKAAVVIQNKT
+337 KGDIKVAVVIQDKT
-351 LKAILVTE
+351 IKAILVTE

-365 FITNAMDVLK
+365 FITNAMDVIK
-375 NMMKKQSADVDTVS
+375 NIMKKQSTDVDTVS

-409 RKTTAGENTGDG
+409 RKTTAGENTGNG

-426 NKNNSNSDNN
+426 NNNNSNVALD
-436 NGNDNSSNNA
+436 
-446 DDSNIAGE
+446 

-469 LDGAQYT
+469 LDGTQYT

-491 EVLESAES
+491 EVLDSTES
-499 TKKDVSCA
+499 TKKDVSRA

-530 GVYEVSTLCIPDD
+530 GTYEVSTLCIPDD

-581 KKAADGTKNQP
+581 KKAADGTKNQQ
-592 GLVSVLTSQANADS
+592 GMVSKLTSQANADS

-611 IDTVSRATCTSKAI
+611 IDTVSGATCTSKAI

>member
-1 MKFKEIL
+1 MKFKEVL

-16 LGVSLVVAACV
+16 LGVSLVIAACV

-35 AKASEPSKDKKQQ
+35 TKASEPSKDKKHQ
-48 VSESVTDAETETET
+48 VSERVTDTET
-62 ENAAEDTQTH
+62 ENAAEDTQT
-72 AGSFE
+72 ATGSFE

-166 VTGKSKQESTSE
+166 VTGKSKQESTSD

-279 QAAVSEN
+279 QAAVSDN
-286 TADNNNDKQEA
+286 TTGNNTDKQGA
-297 AESSGNGQTD
+297 AEASGNGQTD

-337 KGDIKAAVVIQNKT
+337 KGDIRVAVVIQDKT

-409 RKTTAGENTGDG
+409 RKTTAGENTGDS
-421 NSDAN
+421 NSDS
-426 NKNNSNSDNN
+426 NNSNDNN
-436 NGNDNSSNNA
+436 
-446 DDSNIAGE
+446 SNIAGE

-469 LDGAQYT
+469 LDGTQYT
-476 QLSWYLLQIRLGDAQ
+476 QLSWYLLQIRLEDAN
-491 EVLESAES
+491 EVLSSAEA
-499 TKKDVSCA
+499 TKKDVSRA

-530 GVYEVSTLCIPDD
+530 GTYDVSTLCIPDD

-581 KKAADGTKNQP
+581 KKATDGTKNQP
-592 GLVSVLTSQANADS
+592 GMVSVLTSQAKADS
-606 IDFSS
+606 IDFSR
-611 IDTVSRATCTSKAI
+611 IDTVSRATCTSNAI
-625 IDGCKSAL
+625 IEGCKSAL
-633 EAAKKK
+633 ETAKKK

>member
-1 MKFKEIL
+1 MKFKEVL

-16 LGVSLVVAACV
+16 LGVSLVIAACV

-35 AKASEPSKDKKQQ
+35 TKASEPSKDKKHQ
-48 VSESVTDAETETET
+48 VSERVTDTET
-62 ENAAEDTQTH
+62 ENAAEDTQT
-72 AGSFE
+72 ATGSFE

-91 GPVTVAVTIMDKKIT
+91 EPVTVAVTIMDKKIT

-118 FFNRAKGV
+118 FFNRAKAV

-279 QAAVSEN
+279 QAAVSDKTTGNN
-286 TADNNNDKQEA
+286 TDKQGA
-297 AESSGNGQTD
+297 AEASGNGQTD
-307 ENSSGSASEQGTEG
+307 KNSSGSASEQGTEG

-337 KGDIKAAVVIQNKT
+337 KGDIRVAVVIQDKT

-409 RKTTAGENTGDG
+409 RKTTAGENTGG
-421 NSDAN
+421 SNSDS
-426 NKNNSNSDNN
+426 NNSNDNN
-436 NGNDNSSNNA
+436 
-446 DDSNIAGE
+446 SNIAGE
-454 EDKAVLSKLVQSQAS
+454 EDKAVLLKLVQSQAS

-530 GVYEVSTLCIPDD
+530 GTYDVSTLCIPDD

-570 GDGDSQNASYI
+570 GDGDSQNVSYI
-581 KKAADGTKNQP
+581 KKAVDGTKNQP
-592 GLVSVLTSQANADS
+592 GMVSVLTSQTNADS

-611 IDTVSRATCTSKAI
+611 IDTVSHATCTSKAI

>member
-1 MKFKEIL
+1 MKFKEVL

-16 LGVSLVVAACV
+16 LGVSLVIAACV

-35 AKASEPSKDKKQQ
+35 TKASEPSKDKKHQ
-48 VSESVTDAETETET
+48 VSERVTDTET
-62 ENAAEDTQTH
+62 ENAAEDTQT
-72 AGSFE
+72 ATGSFE

-118 FFNRAKGV
+118 FFNRAKAV

-166 VTGKSKQESTSE
+166 VTGKSKQGSTSE

-279 QAAVSEN
+279 QVAVSDN
-286 TADNNNDKQEA
+286 TVGNNTDKQGA
-297 AESSGNGQTD
+297 AEASGNGQTD
-307 ENSSGSASEQGTEG
+307 ENSSGSASEKGTEG

-337 KGDIKAAVVIQNKT
+337 KGDIRVAVVIQDKT

-409 RKTTAGENTGDG
+409 RKTTAGENTGG
-421 NSDAN
+421 SNSDS
-426 NKNNSNSDNN
+426 NNSNDNN
-436 NGNDNSSNNA
+436 
-446 DDSNIAGE
+446 SNIAGE
-454 EDKAVLSKLVQSQAS
+454 EDKAVLLKLVQSQAS

-530 GVYEVSTLCIPDD
+530 GTYDVSTLCIPDD

-570 GDGDSQNASYI
+570 GDGDSQNVSYI
-581 KKAADGTKNQP
+581 KKAVDGTKNQA
-592 GLVSVLTSQANADS
+592 GMVSVLTSQTNADS

-611 IDTVSRATCTSKAI
+611 IDTVSHATCTSKAI

>member
-1 MKFKEIL
+1 MKFKEVL

-16 LGVSLVVAACV
+16 LGVSLVIAACV

-35 AKASEPSKDKKQQ
+35 TKASEPSKDKKQQ
-48 VSESVTDAETETET
+48 VSERVTDTETET
-62 ENAAEDTQTH
+62 ENAAENTQT
-72 AGSFE
+72 ATGSFD

-126 IDRIIASQ
+126 IDRIISSQ
-134 SFDVDVV
+134 SLDVDAV

-161 EKDNG
+161 EKDKG
-166 VTGKSKQESTSE
+166 VTGKSKQEST

-189 AVQDASAYKD
+189 AVQDAAAYKD

-218 ISGGKI
+218 IAGGKI

-237 YVKSASSLLDTI
+237 YVKSASSLIDTI

-269 IIAAVRSALS
+269 IISAVRSALS
-279 QAAVSEN
+279 QAAVSKN
-286 TADNNNDKQEA
+286 TADNITDKQDATET
-297 AESSGNGQTD
+297 SGNGQTG
-307 ENSSGSASEQGTEG
+307 ENPSGSAQQQGTEG

-337 KGDIKAAVVIQNKT
+337 KGDIRVAVVIQDKT
-351 LKAILVTE
+351 LKAILVTK

-409 RKTTAGENTGDG
+409 RKTTAGENTGDS
-421 NSDAN
+421 NSDS
-426 NKNNSNSDNN
+426 NNSNDNN
-436 NGNDNSSNNA
+436 G
-446 DDSNIAGE
+446 NIAGE

-530 GVYEVSTLCIPDD
+530 GTYDVSTPCIPDD

-570 GDGDSQNASYI
+570 GDGDSQNVSYI

-606 IDFSS
+606 IDFSG

-633 EAAKKK
+633 ESAKKK

>member
-1 MKFKEIL
+1 MKFKEVL

-16 LGVSLVVAACV
+16 LGVSLVIAACV

-35 AKASEPSKDKKQQ
+35 TKASEPSKDKKHQ
-48 VSESVTDAETETET
+48 VSERVTDTETED
-62 ENAAEDTQTH
+62 AAEDTQT
-72 AGSFE
+72 ATGSFE

-91 GPVTVAVTIMDKKIT
+91 GPVTVAVTIMDKKII

-279 QAAVSEN
+279 QAAVSDN
-286 TADNNNDKQEA
+286 TVGNNTDKQGA
-297 AESSGNGQTD
+297 AEASGNGQTD
-307 ENSSGSASEQGTEG
+307 ENSSGSASEKGTED

-337 KGDIKAAVVIQNKT
+337 KGDIRVAVVIQDKT

-409 RKTTAGENTGDG
+409 RKTTAGENTGG
-421 NSDAN
+421 
-426 NKNNSNSDNN
+426 SNSDSNN
-436 NGNDNSSNNA
+436 NNDNNN
-446 DDSNIAGE
+446 NIAGE
-454 EDKAVLSKLVQSQAS
+454 EDKAVLLKLVQSQAS

-530 GVYEVSTLCIPDD
+530 GTYDVSTLCIPDD

-570 GDGDSQNASYI
+570 GDGDSQNVSYI
-581 KKAADGTKNQP
+581 KKAVDGTKNQA
-592 GLVSVLTSQANADS
+592 GMVSVLTSQTNADS

-611 IDTVSRATCTSKAI
+611 IDTVSHATCTSKAI

>member
-1 MKFKEIL
+1 MKFKEVL

-16 LGVSLVVAACV
+16 LGVSLVIAACV

-35 AKASEPSKDKKQQ
+35 TKASEPSKDKKHQ
-48 VSESVTDAETETET
+48 VSERVTDTETED
-62 ENAAEDTQTH
+62 AAEDTQT
-72 AGSFE
+72 ATGSFE

-118 FFNRAKGV
+118 FFNRAKAV

-279 QAAVSEN
+279 QAAVSDN
-286 TADNNNDKQEA
+286 TTGNNTDKQGA
-297 AESSGNGQTD
+297 AEVSGNGQTD
-307 ENSSGSASEQGTEG
+307 ENSSGSASEKGTEG

-337 KGDIKAAVVIQNKT
+337 KGDIRVAVVIQDKT

-409 RKTTAGENTGDG
+409 RKTTAGENTGG
-421 NSDAN
+421 SNSDS
-426 NKNNSNSDNN
+426 NNSNDNN
-436 NGNDNSSNNA
+436 
-446 DDSNIAGE
+446 SNIAGE
-454 EDKAVLSKLVQSQAS
+454 EDKAVLLKLVQSQAS

-530 GVYEVSTLCIPDD
+530 GTYDVSTLCIPDD

-570 GDGDSQNASYI
+570 GDGDSQNVSYI
-581 KKAADGTKNQP
+581 KKAVDGTKNQP
-592 GLVSVLTSQANADS
+592 GMVSVLTSQTNADS

-611 IDTVSRATCTSKAI
+611 IDTVSHATCTSKAI

>member
-1 MKFKEIL
+1 MKFKEVL

-16 LGVSLVVAACV
+16 LGVSLVIAACV

-35 AKASEPSKDKKQQ
+35 TKASEPSKDKKHQ
-48 VSESVTDAETETET
+48 VSERVTDTETED
-62 ENAAEDTQTH
+62 AAEDTQT
-72 AGSFE
+72 ATGSFE

-91 GPVTVAVTIMDKKIT
+91 GPVTVAVTIMDKKII

-224 ASISIVSTKDGDS
+224 ASISIVSTKDGDN

-279 QAAVSEN
+279 QAAVSDN
-286 TADNNNDKQEA
+286 TTGNNTDKQGA
-297 AESSGNGQTD
+297 AEASGNGQTD

-337 KGDIKAAVVIQNKT
+337 KGDIRVAVVIQDKT

-409 RKTTAGENTGDG
+409 RKTTAGENTGDS
-421 NSDAN
+421 NSDS
-426 NKNNSNSDNN
+426 NNSNDNN
-436 NGNDNSSNNA
+436 
-446 DDSNIAGE
+446 SNIAGE
-454 EDKAVLSKLVQSQAS
+454 EDKAVLLKLVQSQAS

-530 GVYEVSTLCIPDD
+530 GTYDVSTLCIPDD

-570 GDGDSQNASYI
+570 GDGDSQNVSYI

-592 GLVSVLTSQANADS
+592 GMVSVLTSQTNADS

-611 IDTVSRATCTSKAI
+611 IDTVSHATCTSKAI

>member
-1 MKFKEIL
+1 MKFKEVL

-16 LGVSLVVAACV
+16 LGVSLVIAACV

-35 AKASEPSKDKKQQ
+35 TKASEPSKDKKQQ
-48 VSESVTDAETETET
+48 VSERVTDTETET
-62 ENAAEDTQTH
+62 ENATEDTQT
-72 AGSFE
+72 ATGSFD

-126 IDRIIASQ
+126 IDRIISSQ

-141 SGATYSSNGIIGA
+141 SGATYSSNGIIKA

-178 SESDSSLAEIA
+178 SESDSSSVEIA

-218 ISGGKI
+218 IAGGKI

-269 IIAAVRSALS
+269 IISAVRSALS
-279 QAAVSEN
+279 QAAVSKN
-286 TADNNNDKQEA
+286 TADNVTDKQDETQT
-297 AESSGNGQTD
+297 SGNGQTG
-307 ENSSGSASEQGTEG
+307 ENPSGSAQQQGTEG

-337 KGDIKAAVVIQNKT
+337 KGDIKVAVVIQDKT

-409 RKTTAGENTGDG
+409 RKTTAGENTGD
-421 NSDAN
+421 
-426 NKNNSNSDNN
+426 SNSGNN
-436 NGNDNSSNNA
+436 NSSNNS
-446 DDSNIAGE
+446 DNSNIAGD

-469 LDGAQYT
+469 LDGTQYT
-476 QLSWYLLQIRLGDAQ
+476 QLSWYLLQIRLEDAN
-491 EVLESAES
+491 EVLSSAEA
-499 TKKDVSCA
+499 TKKDVSRA

-530 GVYEVSTLCIPDD
+530 GTYDVSTLCIPDD

-581 KKAADGTKNQP
+581 KKATDGTKNQP
-592 GLVSVLTSQANADS
+592 GMVSVLTSQANADS
-606 IDFSS
+606 IDFSG

-625 IDGCKSAL
+625 INGCKSVL

>member
-1 MKFKEIL
+1 MI
-8 EKIKVYAP
+8 
-16 LGVSLVVAACV
+16 AACV

-35 AKASEPSKDKKQQ
+35 TKASEPSKDKKHQ
-48 VSESVTDAETETET
+48 VSERVTDAET
-62 ENAAEDTQTH
+62 ENAAEDTQT
-72 AGSFE
+72 ATGSFE

-118 FFNRAKGV
+118 FFNRAKAV

-166 VTGKSKQESTSE
+166 VTGKSKQGSTSE

-279 QAAVSEN
+279 QAAVSDN
-286 TADNNNDKQEA
+286 TTGNNTDKQGA
-297 AESSGNGQTD
+297 AEASGNGQTD
-307 ENSSGSASEQGTEG
+307 ENSSGSASEKGTEG

-337 KGDIKAAVVIQNKT
+337 KGDIRVAVVIQDKT

-409 RKTTAGENTGDG
+409 RKTTAGENTGNG

-426 NKNNSNSDNN
+426 NNNNSNVALD
-436 NGNDNSSNNA
+436 
-446 DDSNIAGE
+446 

-469 LDGAQYT
+469 LDGTQYT

-491 EVLESAES
+491 EVLDSAES
-499 TKKDVSCA
+499 TKKDVSRA

-530 GVYEVSTLCIPDD
+530 GTYEVTTLCIPDD

-570 GDGDSQNASYI
+570 GDGDSQNDSYI
-581 KKAADGTKNQP
+581 KKAADGTKNKQ
-592 GLVSVLTSQANADS
+592 GMVSKLTSQANADS

-611 IDTVSRATCTSKAI
+611 IDTVSGATCTSKAI

>member
-1 MKFKEIL
+1 MKFKEVL

-16 LGVSLVVAACV
+16 LGVSLVIAACV

-35 AKASEPSKDKKQQ
+35 TKASEPSKDKKHQ
-48 VSESVTDAETETET
+48 VSERVTDTETED
-62 ENAAEDTQTH
+62 AAEDTQT
-72 AGSFE
+72 ATGSFE

-91 GPVTVAVTIMDKKIT
+91 GPVTVAVTIMDKKII

-279 QAAVSEN
+279 QAAVSDN
-286 TADNNNDKQEA
+286 TVGNNTDKQGA
-297 AESSGNGQTD
+297 AEASGNGQTD

-337 KGDIKAAVVIQNKT
+337 KGDIRVAVVIQDKT

-409 RKTTAGENTGDG
+409 RKTTAGENTGG
-421 NSDAN
+421 SNSDS
-426 NKNNSNSDNN
+426 NNSNDNN
-436 NGNDNSSNNA
+436 
-446 DDSNIAGE
+446 SNIAGE
-454 EDKAVLSKLVQSQAS
+454 EDKAVLLKLVQSQAS

-530 GVYEVSTLCIPDD
+530 GTYDVSTLCIPDD

-570 GDGDSQNASYI
+570 GDGDSQNVSYI
-581 KKAADGTKNQP
+581 KKAVDGTKNQA
-592 GLVSVLTSQANADS
+592 GMVSVLTSQTNADS

-611 IDTVSRATCTSKAI
+611 IDTVSHATCTSKAI

>member
-1 MKFKEIL
+1 MKFKEVF

-16 LGVSLVVAACV
+16 LGVSLVIAACV

-35 AKASEPSKDKKQQ
+35 TKASEPSNDKKHQ
-48 VSESVTDAETETET
+48 VSERVTDTETED
-62 ENAAEDTQTH
+62 AAEDTQT
-72 AGSFE
+72 ATGSFE

-118 FFNRAKGV
+118 FFNRAKAV

-166 VTGKSKQESTSE
+166 VTGKSKQGSTSE

-218 ISGGKI
+218 IAGGKI

-269 IIAAVRSALS
+269 IISAVRSALS
-279 QAAVSEN
+279 QAAVSQN
-286 TADNNNDKQEA
+286 TADNITDKQDATET
-297 AESSGNGQTD
+297 SGNGQTD
-307 ENSSGSASEQGTEG
+307 ENPSGSASEQGTGG

-337 KGDIKAAVVIQNKT
+337 KGDIKVAVVIQDKT

-409 RKTTAGENTGDG
+409 RKTTAGENTGD
-421 NSDAN
+421 
-426 NKNNSNSDNN
+426 SNSGNN
-436 NGNDNSSNNA
+436 NSSNNS
-446 DDSNIAGE
+446 DNSNIAGD

-469 LDGAQYT
+469 LDGTQYT
-476 QLSWYLLQIRLGDAQ
+476 QLSWYLLQIRLEDAN
-491 EVLESAES
+491 EVLSSAEA
-499 TKKDVSCA
+499 TKKDVSRA

-530 GVYEVSTLCIPDD
+530 GTYDVSTLCIPDD

-592 GLVSVLTSQANADS
+592 GMVSVLTSQANADS
-606 IDFSS
+606 IDFSG

-625 IDGCKSAL
+625 INGCKSVL